1 MVSLLGLV
9 AAAWDAGGVDSPVDV
24 LEGAVVPVDA
34 GVGTT
39 GRASSAS
46 PSDGGI
52 PVRRYSTARSG
63 LL

>member
-1 MVSLLGLV
+1 MVGLV
-9 AAAWDAGGVDSPVDV
+9 AVAWGAGGVVSPVDV
-24 LEGAVVPVDA
+24 LEGAAVPVDA

-39 GRASSAS
+39 GRVSSVS

>member
-1 MVSLLGLV
+1 MVAV
-9 AAAWDAGGVDSPVDV
+9 AWDAGGVDTSVDV
-24 LEGAVVPVDA
+24 LEGAAVPVDA

>member
-1 MVSLLGLV
+1 M
-9 AAAWDAGGVDSPVDV
+9 
-24 LEGAVVPVDA
+24 LEGAAVPVDA

>member
-1 MVSLLGLV
+1 MAVSLLGVV
-9 AAAWDAGGVDSPVDV
+9 AVAAGGVDPSADV
-24 LEGAVVPVDA
+24 SEGADVPVDA

-39 GRASSAS
+39 GRGSSVS

>member
-1 MVSLLGLV
+1 MVAV
-9 AAAWDAGGVDSPVDV
+9 AWVAGGADPSADV
-24 LEGAVVPVDA
+24 LEGAEVPVGA

-39 GRASSAS
+39 GRGSSVS